1 MRALVAT
8 VAVAVIAAVG
18 MAVAATATATK
29 DGLPAYTDGYGKWRK
44 LTGCP

>member
-8 VAVAVIAAVG
+8 VVVALIAAVG

-29 DGLPAYTDGYGKWRK
+29 NSLPAYTAGYAKWRRS
-44 LTGCP
+44 